1 MSIHDSLYQPA
12 TGTITSDDFFP
23 AISVGEF
30 QQLNRLH
37 EYTEDLIESE
47 LIQAVIAI
55 NSQLDTFK
63 TNVLAAGYHQ
73 LADRPTPS
81 VSGQHRDSFLYTRA
95 VMSLAKANLLQ
106 QYQTIFTSEKAEH
119 VAKTNEE
126 TYEFWLAVS
135 QRALSQLQD
144 QPHIT
149 VELLWISS
157 MP

>member
-23 AISVGEF
+23 AVSVGEF
-30 QQLNRLH
+30 QQLYRLH

-55 NSQLDTFK
+55 NSQLDNFK
-63 TNVLAAGYHQ
+63 ATLQAKGINQ
-73 LADRPTPS
+73 LADKASPN
-81 VSGQHRDSFLYTRA
+81 VGGQHRDSFLYQRA
-95 VMSLAKANLLQ
+95 VMSLAKANVLQ
-106 QYQTIFTSEKAEH
+106 QYQVIFTSEKAEH

-126 TYEFWLAVS
+126 TYDFWLAVS

-144 QPHIT
+144 QPLIT
-149 VELLWISS
+149 VELL
-157 MP
+157 